1 MIFRDEDGILYQL
14 HIPIEDE
21 EAFLTAQKSGKIK
34 YIKVEPDELP
44 EWGKDN
50 RKIQTIF
57 YKQTDGTIIIDEDRT
72 IKQWQDDKLKEIER
86 YIYSYY
92 PQSKQNSDLADKL
105 YYENTLKARGFE
117 NLEQTIVTKIIAFE
131 SGKNFDELL
140 SDIADENKEAILQL
154 VKVGIRVAWVQKCK
168 AELKTALLENREPEY
183 PVYPL
188 EDG

>member
-1 MIFRDEDGILYQL
+1 MIFRVDDNGLMYRINILKNEEDT
-14 HIPIEDE
+14 
-21 EAFLTAQKSGKIK
+21 FLKAQKKGKIK

-44 EWGKDN
+44 KLETL
-50 RKIQTIF
+50 QTTKKSF
-57 YKQTDGTIIIDEDRT
+57 YKIVDGKIVIDESRVA
-72 IKQWQDDKLKEIER
+72 QEWQKDKLKEIER
-86 YIYSYY
+86 YIYRYY